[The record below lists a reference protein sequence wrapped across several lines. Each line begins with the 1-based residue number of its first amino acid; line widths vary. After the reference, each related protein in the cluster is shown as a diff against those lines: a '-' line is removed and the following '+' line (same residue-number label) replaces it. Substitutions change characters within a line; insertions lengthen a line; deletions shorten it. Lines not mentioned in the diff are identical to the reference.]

1 MLALTFLSLF
11 SGNILGGVSDKEG
24 GYRPYLRLVS
34 LCPMVFGGFKKV
46 DFMLLE
52 VGTVEK
58 ALSLRGY

>member
-1 MLALTFLSLF
+1 MFTE
-11 SGNILGGVSDKEG
+11 EG
-24 GYRPYLRLVS
+24 GYGPYLHLVS